1 MASHCGLQYFFP
13 SLTVQLQLG
22 CAHFLLS
29 ATGGS
34 FSLPGGSFAAG
45 RAGSGGLGEQL
56 DHRFVEDRNVIGLA
70 AADPVPVA
78 NDLFVAP
85 AAAGIAN
92 IVLDRV
98 VAREAAALDQA
109 GGNQE

>member
-34 FSLPGGSFAAG
+34 FSLPGGCFAAG
-45 RAGSGGLGEQL
+45 RVAGSGGLGEQL

-70 AADPVPVA
+70 AAHPVPVA
-78 NDLFVAP
+78 DHFLVLQLPP
-85 AAAGIAN
+85 ALRISS
-92 IVLDRV
+92 
-98 VAREAAALDQA
+98 
-109 GGNQE
+109 